1 MSLPL
6 IKQGPNAGLPRLDEQ
21 ARSSS
26 FYEFWPVWVLYI
38 PVVFYWIWLALR
50 YRGFGLPLAAN
61 PNVFL
66 AGMLGESKI
75 DLLASAGAKAQAHI
89 LPFVAFVVEPEDPL
103 NKVNARNA
111 QVLLD
116 QANLTYPL
124 VAKPD
129 EGCRG
134 AGVQIVAS
142 ALDLEVYLSAFPVG
156 ERLMLQRLSAYKA
169 EAGVFYERMPNES
182 QGKVVSITLK
192 YRATVMGDGK
202 RTVEELVEADGRAC
216 QLRALYRERLGD
228 TWHSVPSLNEEI
240 PLVFAGSHC
249 RGAIFKDGCKHIT
262 QTLSDKIDTIM
273 QDFPAFYY
281 GRLDIKF
288 DNLNDFIEGR
298 DFDIIE
304 LNGASSEQTHIWD
317 SQTPVLVVVKT
328 LLQQYKTLF
337 MIGADLRN
345 KGVIVP
351 SLFTLIK
358 VWWRDMTS
366 KTTYPNTH

>member
-1 MSLPL
+1 MSLSL
-6 IKQGPNAGLPRLDEQ
+6 IKHGPNAGLPHLNEQ
-21 ARSSS
+21 KRSAS

-38 PVVFYWIWLALR
+38 PVVFYWLWLAIR

-75 DLLASAGAKAQAHI
+75 DLLASAGETAQAHI
-89 LPFVAFVVEPEDPL
+89 LPFVSFVVEPDGVPG
-103 NKVNARNA
+103 NANTIKA
-111 QVLLD
+111 QALLD
-116 QANLTYPL
+116 RAGLTYPL

-142 ALDLEVYLSAFPVG
+142 ESELERYVRAFPVG
-156 ERLMLQRLSAYKA
+156 EKLMLQRLSQHKA
-169 EAGVFYERMPNES
+169 EAGVFYVRMPNEN

-192 YRATVMGDGK
+192 YRATVTGDGK
-202 RTVEELVEADGRAC
+202 RTVAELVEADRRAC
-216 QLRALYRERLGD
+216 KLRDLYRERLGD
-228 TWHSVPSLNEEI
+228 TWRSVPQRGEEV

-249 RGAIFKDGCKHIT
+249 RGAIFKDGCEYIT
-262 QTLSDKIDTIM
+262 QALSDKIDALM

-288 DNLNDFIEGR
+288 DNLSDFMAGR
-298 DFDIIE
+298 TFDVIE

-317 SQTPVLVVVKT
+317 SKTPVLVVVKT
-328 LLQQYKTLF
+328 LLLQYKTLF
-337 MIGADLRN
+337 IIGADLRD
-345 KGVIVP
+345 KGAVVP
-351 SLFTLIK
+351 SLLTLIK
-358 VWWRDMTS
+358 VWWRDITS
-366 KTTYPNTH
+366 KTTYPHTH